1 MWRAAIVALSIAG
14 AAPAAADVRSEAQLG
29 AFIEMLDS
37 AADWTAKSE
46 RIRSE
51 GDDTIADRILISR
64 RDPEIIVEVE
74 SLRLSDL
81 SEHPEGGGFRAS
93 RIEAIGIAVSSDFVG
108 YEIPTATITGVLMP
122 SFAAVEFDP
131 QQLMTALSQYYSIA
145 ARGEVEELVV
155 PEMIALAQQVAPGA
169 TEPVTS
175 RLVYRNYRMTGFSG
189 GAIEAQEVG
198 PVEGT
203 VSAPDEEEVEIV
215 VEKITVGRTDIG
227 AIARI
232 IDETQYEN
240 GRGDEVWRPV
250 LASIGYSGFSVRA
263 PEGVTFGLT
272 EIAVENIEGQQPA
285 VPFTGDLDRLLDPEL
300 SEEAKAEFALEM
312 ISSIYP
318 AWRVGSIR
326 LAGMTVDAPPA
337 GTTFSLSNMTL
348 SGLSSDGIESL
359 AIEAFEGTGSGGF
372 AALASFQL
380 AGLRFPALND
390 LLQFGALESDAAPAD
405 HAKTVRSAFAALPRL
420 SHLGI
425 HDVSAGP
432 NEASAVRLD
441 SLTLDFTDWNEIW
454 AGSTDIRLEGL
465 EVPRPL
471 VELNPQAAQMMEQ
484 LGYERFVFGMSIE
497 DRWSAETG
505 ADDAIWRVSMQDAGE
520 VALSYSLVGVTADW
534 IINGTAAAV
543 RAADPNAAFMEM
555 LADLAVKSATLKI
568 TDRSLLDRGFGVAA
582 KMQGLSVE
590 GAAYRE
596 QMRGALPFLLS
607 AAVPAELSKLL
618 SAPLQQFLAGGQT
631 LVAEIAPLQPMPIPE
646 LIKAAEGDPLSLP
659 TRLGVTIRSEAPA
672 Q

>member
-1 MWRAAIVALSIAG
+1 MI
-14 AAPAAADVRSEAQLG
+14 
-29 AFIEMLDS
+29 
-37 AADWTAKSE
+37 
-46 RIRSE
+46 
-51 GDDTIADRILISR
+51 
-64 RDPEIIVEVE
+64 EVE

-81 SEHPEGGGFRAS
+81 GEHPEGGGFRAS
-93 RIEAIGIAVSSDFVG
+93 RIEATGIAITSEFVG
-108 YEIPTATITGVLMP
+108 YEIPIATVTGVSMP

-131 QQLMTALSQYYSIA
+131 QQLMTAISQYYSIA

-155 PEMIALAQQVAPGA
+155 PELIALAQQVAPGA

-175 RLVYRNYRMTGFSG
+175 RLVYRNYRMTGFSD
-189 GAIEAQEVG
+189 GAIEAQELG
-198 PVEGT
+198 PLEGT
-203 VSAPDEEEVEIV
+203 ISTPDDEEVQIAV
-215 VEKITVGRTDIG
+215 DKVTVGRTDIG

-240 GRGDEVWRPV
+240 GRGDEIWRPA
-250 LASIGYSGFSVRA
+250 LASIGYSGFSVTA
-263 PEGVTFGLT
+263 ADGVSFGLT
-272 EIAVENIEGQQPA
+272 EIAVENIEGRQPA

-312 ISSIYP
+312 ISNMYS

-337 GTTFSLSNMTL
+337 NTTFSLGNMTIA
-348 SGLSSDGIESL
+348 GLSSDGIESF
-359 AIEAFEGTGSGGF
+359 AMEAFEGKGSGGF
-372 AALASFQL
+372 AALGSFQFK
-380 AGLRFPALND
+380 GLRFPALND
-390 LLQFGALESDAAPAD
+390 LMQFAALESDAAPAD
-405 HAKTVRSAFAALPRL
+405 HAKTVRAAFAALPRL

-425 HDVSAGP
+425 HDVSAGQD
-432 NEASAVRLD
+432 EATAVRLE

-471 VELNPQAAQMMEQ
+471 VELNPQAAQVMDQ
-484 LGYERFVFGMSIE
+484 LGYDRIVFGMSIE

-505 ADDAIWRVSMQDAGE
+505 ADDAIWRISMQDAGE
-520 VALSYSLVGVTADW
+520 LALSYSLVGLTTDW
-534 IINGTAAAV
+534 IIDGTAEAV

-555 LADLAVKSATLKI
+555 LADLGLKSATLKI
-568 TDRSLLDRGFGVAA
+568 TDQSLLDRGFTVAA

-590 GAAYRE
+590 GPAYRE

-607 AAVPAELSKLL
+607 AAVPAEISKLL

-631 LVAEIAPLQPMPIPE
+631 LVAEIAPPQPMPVPE
-646 LIKAAEGDPLSLP
+646 LIKAAESDPLSLP
-659 TRLGVTIRSEAPA
+659 TRLGVTIRSEAPE
-672 Q
+672 

>member
-1 MWRAAIVALSIAG
+1 MWRAVLVALSVAG

-29 AFIEMLDS
+29 AFIEMLD
-37 AADWTAKSE
+37 AAAEWTATSE

-51 GDDTIADRILISR
+51 GADTIADGVSISR
-64 RDPEIIVEVE
+64 RDPEVMIEIE
-74 SLRLSDL
+74 SLRLRDL

-93 RIEAIGIAVSSDFVG
+93 RIEATGIALTSESVA
-108 YEIPTATITGVLMP
+108 YEIPTATVTDVSMP

-131 QQLMTALSQYYSIA
+131 QQLMTAISQYYSIA
-145 ARGEVEELVV
+145 ARGEVDELVV
-155 PEMIALAQQVAPGA
+155 PELIVLARQVAPGA

-189 GAIEAQEVG
+189 GAVEAQEVG

-203 VSAPDEEEVEIV
+203 VSSPGEEEVEIV
-215 VEKITVGRTDIG
+215 VDKITVGRTDIG

-232 IDETQYEN
+232 IDERQYQN

-250 LASIGYSGFSVRA
+250 IASVGYSGFSVTA

-272 EIAVENIEGQQPA
+272 EMAVENIEGRQPA

-300 SEEAKAEFALEM
+300 SDEAKAEFALEM
-312 ISSIYP
+312 VSNMYS

-326 LAGMTVDAPPA
+326 LAGMSVDAPPA
-337 GTTFSLSNMTL
+337 STTFSLGNMTL
-348 SGLSSDGIESL
+348 SGLSSDGIESF

-372 AALASFQL
+372 AALGSFQL
-380 AGLRFPALND
+380 TGLRFPALND
-390 LLQFGALESDAAPAD
+390 LLKFAALESDAAPAE
-405 HAKTVRSAFAALPRL
+405 HAKTVRAAFGALPRL

-425 HDVSAGP
+425 HEVSAGQS
-432 NEASAVRLD
+432 EAAAVRLD

-465 EVPRPL
+465 EVPRSL
-471 VELNPQAAQMMEQ
+471 VELNPQASQVMDQ
-484 LGYERFVFGMSIE
+484 LGYDRIVLGMSIE
-497 DRWSAETG
+497 DRWSAGTG
-505 ADDAIWRVSMQDAGE
+505 TDDAIWRVSMQDAGE
-520 VALSYSLVGVTADW
+520 IALSYSLVGLTADW
-534 IINGTAAAV
+534 IINGTADAV

-568 TDRSLLDRGFGVAA
+568 TDRSLLDRGFTVAA

-590 GAAYRE
+590 GPAYRE

-631 LVAEIAPLQPMPIPE
+631 LVAEIAPPQPMPVPE

-659 TRLGVTIRSEAPA
+659 TRLGVTVRSEAPA